1 MHRFFAEPGQI
12 GEKEIVITGADV
24 NHIRN
29 VLRMRTGE
37 EVLIAD
43 GRGAEYRCKLTD
55 LGENEVRAQILWKL
69 DGNAE
74 LASAITLFQGLPKSD
89 KMDLIVQKC
98 VELGVDRIVPVS
110 TKRAVV
116 KLDAK
121 KEQTRLKRWNTISE
135 SAAKQS
141 GRGVIPEVSGV
152 MSFEKALE
160 EAKKLGATAL
170 FGEKY
175 GDVVRVVNMGGYSV
189 EFCGGTHLD
198 NTAKVGPFEI
208 ESECSVASGV
218 RRIEAFTGKLCL
230 KKLEANRALLS
241 EVSSRLK
248 VKPLDLANRLQSH
261 MDEIKELRRAIEQYR
276 AKESAGEVDRFL
288 FGAHEIKGLRVMT
301 TVLPK
306 ADPARLRQ
314 MGDMLRDKEPNVVAV
329 LASVKDDKPT
339 FLAVC
344 GKEAVKHGIK
354 AGELVKLV
362 CTACGGSGGGKPDS
376 AMGGGKDLMKVDNA
390 LAMVDDFVNE
400 KI

>member
-29 VLRMRTGE
+29 VLRMRADE

-43 GRGAEYRCKLTD
+43 GQGAEYRCKLTD

-152 MSFEKALE
+152 MSFGKALE
-160 EAKKLGATAL
+160 EAKKLDVLLIPYERAEHMTETRRVM
-170 FGEKY
+170 GEIRP
-175 GDVVRVVNMGGYSV
+175 GQSVGIFIGPEGG
-189 EFCGGTHLD
+189 
-198 NTAKVGPFEI
+198 FE
-208 ESECSVASGV
+208 ESEVEEAVAAGAQAITLG
-218 RRIEAFTGKLCL
+218 RRI
-230 KKLEANRALLS
+230 
-241 EVSSRLK
+241 
-248 VKPLDLANRLQSH
+248 
-261 MDEIKELRRAIEQYR
+261 LRTET
-276 AKESAGEVDRFL
+276 AG
-288 FGAHEIKGLRVMT
+288 
-301 TVLPK
+301 
-306 ADPARLRQ
+306 
-314 MGDMLRDKEPNVVAV
+314 
-329 LASVKDDKPT
+329 
-339 FLAVC
+339 LAVM
-344 GKEAVKHGIK
+344 
-354 AGELVKLV
+354 
-362 CTACGGSGGGKPDS
+362 
-376 AMGGGKDLMKVDNA
+376 AMLGYL
-390 LAMVDDFVNE
+390 LE
-400 KI
+400 E

>member
-29 VLRMRTGE
+29 VLRMRADE

-43 GRGAEYRCKLTD
+43 GQGAEYRCKLTE

-152 MSFEKALE
+152 MSFGKALE
-160 EAKKLGATAL
+160 EAKKLDVLLIPYERAEHMTETRRVM
-170 FGEKY
+170 GEIRP
-175 GDVVRVVNMGGYSV
+175 GQSVGIFIGPEGG
-189 EFCGGTHLD
+189 
-198 NTAKVGPFEI
+198 FE
-208 ESECSVASGV
+208 ESEVEEAVATGARAITLG
-218 RRIEAFTGKLCL
+218 RRI
-230 KKLEANRALLS
+230 
-241 EVSSRLK
+241 
-248 VKPLDLANRLQSH
+248 
-261 MDEIKELRRAIEQYR
+261 LRTET
-276 AKESAGEVDRFL
+276 AG
-288 FGAHEIKGLRVMT
+288 
-301 TVLPK
+301 
-306 ADPARLRQ
+306 
-314 MGDMLRDKEPNVVAV
+314 
-329 LASVKDDKPT
+329 
-339 FLAVC
+339 LAVM
-344 GKEAVKHGIK
+344 
-354 AGELVKLV
+354 
-362 CTACGGSGGGKPDS
+362 
-376 AMGGGKDLMKVDNA
+376 AMLSY
-390 LAMVDDFVNE
+390 LLE
-400 KI
+400 E

>member
-55 LGENEVRAQILWKL
+55 LSENEVRAQILWKL

-74 LASAITLFQGLPKSD
+74 LASAVTLFQGLPKSD

-98 VELGVDRIVPVS
+98 VELGVARIVPVS

-152 MSFEKALE
+152 MTFGKALE
-160 EAKKLGATAL
+160 EAKKL
-170 FGEKY
+170 
-175 GDVVRVVNMGGYSV
+175 DVLLIPYERAENMAETRRVMGSIQPGQSV
-189 EFCGGTHLD
+189 GIFIGPEGG
-198 NTAKVGPFEI
+198 FE
-208 ESECSVASGV
+208 ESEVEEAVAAGAQAITLGK
-218 RRIEAFTGKLCL
+218 RI
-230 KKLEANRALLS
+230 
-241 EVSSRLK
+241 
-248 VKPLDLANRLQSH
+248 
-261 MDEIKELRRAIEQYR
+261 LRTET
-276 AKESAGEVDRFL
+276 AG
-288 FGAHEIKGLRVMT
+288 
-301 TVLPK
+301 
-306 ADPARLRQ
+306 
-314 MGDMLRDKEPNVVAV
+314 
-329 LASVKDDKPT
+329 
-339 FLAVC
+339 LAVM
-344 GKEAVKHGIK
+344 
-354 AGELVKLV
+354 
-362 CTACGGSGGGKPDS
+362 
-376 AMGGGKDLMKVDNA
+376 AMLGYL
-390 LAMVDDFVNE
+390 LE
-400 KI
+400 E

>member
-74 LASAITLFQGLPKSD
+74 LASAVTLFQGLPKSD

-121 KEQTRLKRWNTISE
+121 KEETRLKRWNTISE

-152 MSFEKALE
+152 MSFGKALE
-160 EAKKLGATAL
+160 EAKKLDVLLIPYERAEHMTETRRVM
-170 FGEKY
+170 GEIRP
-175 GDVVRVVNMGGYSV
+175 GQSVGIFIGPEGG
-189 EFCGGTHLD
+189 
-198 NTAKVGPFEI
+198 FE
-208 ESECSVASGV
+208 ESEVEEAVAAGAKAITLGK
-218 RRIEAFTGKLCL
+218 RI
-230 KKLEANRALLS
+230 
-241 EVSSRLK
+241 
-248 VKPLDLANRLQSH
+248 
-261 MDEIKELRRAIEQYR
+261 LRTET
-276 AKESAGEVDRFL
+276 AG
-288 FGAHEIKGLRVMT
+288 
-301 TVLPK
+301 
-306 ADPARLRQ
+306 
-314 MGDMLRDKEPNVVAV
+314 
-329 LASVKDDKPT
+329 
-339 FLAVC
+339 LAVM
-344 GKEAVKHGIK
+344 
-354 AGELVKLV
+354 
-362 CTACGGSGGGKPDS
+362 
-376 AMGGGKDLMKVDNA
+376 AMLGYL
-390 LAMVDDFVNE
+390 LE
-400 KI
+400 E

>member
-29 VLRMRTGE
+29 VLRMRADE

-43 GRGAEYRCKLTD
+43 GQGAEYRCKLTD

-98 VELGVDRIVPVS
+98 VELGVSRIVPVS

-152 MSFEKALE
+152 MSFGKALE
-160 EAKKLGATAL
+160 EAKKLDVLLIPYERAEHMAETRRVM
-170 FGEKY
+170 GEIRP
-175 GDVVRVVNMGGYSV
+175 GQSVGIFIGPEGG
-189 EFCGGTHLD
+189 
-198 NTAKVGPFEI
+198 FE
-208 ESECSVASGV
+208 ESEVEEAVAAGAKAITLGK
-218 RRIEAFTGKLCL
+218 RI
-230 KKLEANRALLS
+230 
-241 EVSSRLK
+241 
-248 VKPLDLANRLQSH
+248 
-261 MDEIKELRRAIEQYR
+261 LRTET
-276 AKESAGEVDRFL
+276 AG
-288 FGAHEIKGLRVMT
+288 
-301 TVLPK
+301 
-306 ADPARLRQ
+306 
-314 MGDMLRDKEPNVVAV
+314 
-329 LASVKDDKPT
+329 
-339 FLAVC
+339 LAVM
-344 GKEAVKHGIK
+344 
-354 AGELVKLV
+354 
-362 CTACGGSGGGKPDS
+362 
-376 AMGGGKDLMKVDNA
+376 AMLSY
-390 LAMVDDFVNE
+390 LLE
-400 KI
+400 E

>member
-55 LGENEVRAQILWKL
+55 LSENEVRAQILWKL

-74 LASAITLFQGLPKSD
+74 LASAVTLFQGLPKSD

-121 KEQTRLKRWNTISE
+121 KEETRLKRWNTISE

-152 MSFEKALE
+152 MSFGKALE
-160 EAKKLGATAL
+160 EAKKLDVLLIPYERAEHMAETRRVM
-170 FGEKY
+170 GEIRP
-175 GDVVRVVNMGGYSV
+175 GQSVGVFIGPEGG
-189 EFCGGTHLD
+189 
-198 NTAKVGPFEI
+198 FE
-208 ESECSVASGV
+208 ESEVEEAVAAGARAITLG
-218 RRIEAFTGKLCL
+218 RRI
-230 KKLEANRALLS
+230 
-241 EVSSRLK
+241 
-248 VKPLDLANRLQSH
+248 
-261 MDEIKELRRAIEQYR
+261 LRTET
-276 AKESAGEVDRFL
+276 AG
-288 FGAHEIKGLRVMT
+288 
-301 TVLPK
+301 
-306 ADPARLRQ
+306 
-314 MGDMLRDKEPNVVAV
+314 
-329 LASVKDDKPT
+329 
-339 FLAVC
+339 LAVM
-344 GKEAVKHGIK
+344 
-354 AGELVKLV
+354 
-362 CTACGGSGGGKPDS
+362 
-376 AMGGGKDLMKVDNA
+376 AMLGYL
-390 LAMVDDFVNE
+390 LE
-400 KI
+400 E

>member
-1 MHRFFAEPGQI
+1 MHRFFAEPDQI

-29 VLRMRTGE
+29 VLRMRADE

-43 GRGAEYRCKLTD
+43 GQGAEYRCKLTD

-152 MSFEKALE
+152 MSFGKALE
-160 EAKKLGATAL
+160 EAKKLDVLLIPYERAEHMAETRRVM
-170 FGEKY
+170 GEIRP
-175 GDVVRVVNMGGYSV
+175 GQSVGIFIGPEGG
-189 EFCGGTHLD
+189 
-198 NTAKVGPFEI
+198 FE
-208 ESECSVASGV
+208 ESEVEEAVAAGAKAITLGK
-218 RRIEAFTGKLCL
+218 RI
-230 KKLEANRALLS
+230 
-241 EVSSRLK
+241 
-248 VKPLDLANRLQSH
+248 
-261 MDEIKELRRAIEQYR
+261 LRTET
-276 AKESAGEVDRFL
+276 AG
-288 FGAHEIKGLRVMT
+288 
-301 TVLPK
+301 
-306 ADPARLRQ
+306 
-314 MGDMLRDKEPNVVAV
+314 
-329 LASVKDDKPT
+329 
-339 FLAVC
+339 LAVMSMLSYLL
-344 GKEAVKHGIK
+344 E
-354 AGELVKLV
+354 E
-362 CTACGGSGGGKPDS
+362 
-376 AMGGGKDLMKVDNA
+376 
-390 LAMVDDFVNE
+390 
-400 KI
+400 

>member
-29 VLRMRTGE
+29 VLRMRADE

-43 GRGAEYRCKLTD
+43 GQGAEYRCKLTE

-121 KEQTRLKRWNTISE
+121 KEQTRLKRWKTISE

-152 MSFEKALE
+152 MSFGKALE
-160 EAKKLGATAL
+160 EAKKLDVLLIPYERAEHMTETRRVM
-170 FGEKY
+170 GEIRP
-175 GDVVRVVNMGGYSV
+175 GQSVGIFIGPEGG
-189 EFCGGTHLD
+189 
-198 NTAKVGPFEI
+198 FE
-208 ESECSVASGV
+208 ESEVEEAVAAGAQAITLG
-218 RRIEAFTGKLCL
+218 RRI
-230 KKLEANRALLS
+230 
-241 EVSSRLK
+241 
-248 VKPLDLANRLQSH
+248 
-261 MDEIKELRRAIEQYR
+261 LRTET
-276 AKESAGEVDRFL
+276 AG
-288 FGAHEIKGLRVMT
+288 
-301 TVLPK
+301 
-306 ADPARLRQ
+306 
-314 MGDMLRDKEPNVVAV
+314 
-329 LASVKDDKPT
+329 
-339 FLAVC
+339 LAVM
-344 GKEAVKHGIK
+344 
-354 AGELVKLV
+354 
-362 CTACGGSGGGKPDS
+362 
-376 AMGGGKDLMKVDNA
+376 AMLGYL
-390 LAMVDDFVNE
+390 LE
-400 KI
+400 E

>member
-29 VLRMRTGE
+29 VLRMRADE

-43 GRGAEYRCKLTD
+43 GQGAEYRCKLTD

-121 KEQTRLKRWNTISE
+121 KEETRLKRWNTISE

-152 MSFEKALE
+152 MSFGKALE
-160 EAKKLGATAL
+160 EAKKLDVLLIPYERAEHMAETRRVM
-170 FGEKY
+170 GEIRP
-175 GDVVRVVNMGGYSV
+175 GQSVGIFIGPEGG
-189 EFCGGTHLD
+189 
-198 NTAKVGPFEI
+198 FE
-208 ESECSVASGV
+208 ESEVEEAVAAGAKAITLGK
-218 RRIEAFTGKLCL
+218 RI
-230 KKLEANRALLS
+230 
-241 EVSSRLK
+241 
-248 VKPLDLANRLQSH
+248 
-261 MDEIKELRRAIEQYR
+261 LRTET
-276 AKESAGEVDRFL
+276 AG
-288 FGAHEIKGLRVMT
+288 
-301 TVLPK
+301 
-306 ADPARLRQ
+306 
-314 MGDMLRDKEPNVVAV
+314 
-329 LASVKDDKPT
+329 
-339 FLAVC
+339 LAVM
-344 GKEAVKHGIK
+344 
-354 AGELVKLV
+354 
-362 CTACGGSGGGKPDS
+362 
-376 AMGGGKDLMKVDNA
+376 AMLGYL
-390 LAMVDDFVNE
+390 LE
-400 KI
+400 E